1 MDEATALPS
10 PRVLLSRRLKRYYGR
25 LRLPPGTQSTSR
37 LSTGYRTG
45 RSDGTHPRGRRAG
58 EGLPSSRRHPLNVPS
73 PHTPGGSSGL
83 HSRLYAPSVAFAVTS
98 AARLLLFPPAGGVL
112 TTRQTSLNASDRSV
126 APPTGL
132 LTLRFDPGRFPP
144 KPAACYRASWQL
156 PGPDLPRLAT
166 TSLCWISYPS
176 APPTLGAPRK
186 GRGGIRTA
194 KPLLARLLHRQSVGA
209 LTGRA
214 RVSLSWPPLSQSPGS
229 ARPQRPVGTAP
240 CAS

>member
-83 HSRLYAPSVAFAVTS
+83 QSRLYAPSVAFAVTS

-176 APPTLGAPRK
+176 APPTLGTPRK
-186 GRGGIRTA
+186 GRGPGA
-194 KPLLARLLHRQSVGA
+194 QSSCDQ
-209 LTGRA
+209 T
-214 RVSLSWPPLSQSPGS
+214 PPFLCFRHP
-229 ARPQRPVGTAP
+229 R
-240 CAS
+240 

>member
-1 MDEATALPS
+1 MDEAAALPS

-73 PHTPGGSSGL
+73 PHTPGGSSGPQ
-83 HSRLYAPSVAFAVTS
+83 SRLFTPSMAFAVTS

-112 TTRQTSLNASDRSV
+112 TTRQASHNASDRSV
-126 APPTGL
+126 APSTGL

-176 APPTLGAPRK
+176 APPTLDTPRIE
-186 GRGGIRTA
+186 RDGGHVGWRSHTDPEEPEVAA
-194 KPLLARLLHRQSVGA
+194 KPPTSGTGSKRSFNPSRASALSEGLAG
-209 LTGRA
+209 
-214 RVSLSWPPLSQSPGS
+214 
-229 ARPQRPVGTAP
+229 
-240 CAS
+240 